1 MSEIMV
7 NFSGANIDGE
17 SRMKGYVGQV
27 ECVAMRHAI
36 HLPVTA
42 QGTARTEAVSRH
54 GAIEL
59 VHSIDK
65 ASPALR
71 LAASAGTNLKK
82 VKITRLRNVKGTVRP
97 AEIISLNNV
106 YVVRVDVD
114 TPVDPLT
121 NLPMDDVEETFSLE
135 YTDIQWDYKY
145 GGGSVLGS
153 WSTANQETDV
163 DV

>member
-7 NFSGANIDGE
+7 KIPGVDGE
-17 SRMKGYVGQV
+17 STLKGYEAQV

-36 HLPVTA
+36 HLPVAA
-42 QGTARTEAVSRH
+42 QGAARTEAVSRH

-59 VHSIDK
+59 VHAIDK

-82 VKITRLRNVKGTVRP
+82 VQITRLRNVQGKVQQ

-106 YVVRVDVD
+106 YVVRVDAD

-135 YTDIQWDYKY
+135 YSDIQWDYKHK
-145 GGGSVLGS
+145 GASVLGS
-153 WSTANQETDV
+153 WSTSNQETAV